1 MALSPSALLCFYTE
15 CFISHAWRR
24 EYPFMQPPS
33 FPQAPPL
40 CQALAGAVRM
50 KCKASVLCWAPEL
63 EGRPAPSAVQPLSRC
78 RGVCPARRGA
88 WRTGSRSESVAPS
101 RTRGTEWWCG
111 HRDCT
116 QERPR
121 RRAGD
126 AETHGR
132 LRYLGWHTWFAQAGL
147 ERQWAASSERAGAR
161 PALHVPGPA
170 PFHTRWRLLS
180 QEFNRLGFAC

>member
-15 CFISHAWRR
+15 CFTSHAWRR

-63 EGRPAPSAVQPLSRC
+63 EGRPAPSAAQPLSRC

-88 WRTGSRSESVAPS
+88 WRTGSRSERVAPS

-111 HRDCT
+111 DRDCA

-132 LRYLGWHTWFAQAGL
+132 LCCLGVAHVVRAGRAGEAVGRVQRASGSPAGL
-147 ERQWAASSERAGAR
+147 TRAR
-161 PALHVPGPA
+161 PGSFPYSLKTLEPGI
-170 PFHTRWRLLS
+170 
-180 QEFNRLGFAC
+180 

>member
-63 EGRPAPSAVQPLSRC
+63 EWACTQRSAASFSLPRSLPSTQRSMKDGVAVRERGPEPDSGNRVVVWAQRLYPRASQAEGGRRRDAREVVLPRGGTRGSRRPGWRGSGPRPASEREPGRPYTC
-78 RGVCPARRGA
+78 
-88 WRTGSRSESVAPS
+88 
-101 RTRGTEWWCG
+101 
-111 HRDCT
+111 
-116 QERPR
+116 
-121 RRAGD
+121 
-126 AETHGR
+126 
-132 LRYLGWHTWFAQAGL
+132 QA
-147 ERQWAASSERAGAR
+147 
-161 PALHVPGPA
+161 
-170 PFHTRWRLLS
+170 RLLS
-180 QEFNRLGFAC
+180 ILAEDS